1 MQHSRQWLWFECV
14 AVFIVVPA
22 LFGLHLINTP
32 LILIPLLVICL
43 PAAIWLGRTRG
54 FTAEVFWRGEPDRE
68 RRHLGFMLKRLL
80 LSTLVLV
87 LVAALTMPQHLFDL
101 PRSMPVVWLLFILGY
116 PLFSVYPQEVL
127 FRAFFF
133 SRYQKLFK
141 TDRTLIWVNAI
152 LFGWMHVAFANVA
165 AVVLTL
171 ISGWFFAMTYHKTRS
186 LRMVWLEHALYGALV
201 FTIGYG
207 RLFVFEPDFQGML
220 ERFGE

>member
-1 MQHSRQWLWFECV
+1 MQYSRQWLWLECV
-14 AVFIVVPA
+14 AIFIVVPV

-32 LILIPLLVICL
+32 LILIPLLVICM
-43 PAAIWLGRTRG
+43 PAAIWLGLTRG
-54 FTAEVFWRGEPDRE
+54 FTAEVFWRGDPDRE

-80 LSTLVLV
+80 LSTPVLLLV
-87 LVAALTMPQHLFDL
+87 VAITMPQHLFDL
-101 PRSMPVVWLLFILGY
+101 PRSMPVLWLLFILGY

-133 SRYQKLFK
+133 SRYKKLFN
-141 TDRTLIWVNAI
+141 TDRNLIWVNAI

-171 ISGWFFAMTYHKTRS
+171 ISGWFFATTYHRTRS
-186 LRMVWLEHALYGALV
+186 LRLVCLEHALYGVMV

-207 RLFVFEPDFQGML
+207 RLFVFEPDYQRML
-220 ERFGE
+220 ERLG